1 MLCGLA
7 NSTGQEPRQQ
17 AVDGRA
23 NSDAWPQWSDLV
35 ADLESSAKIRGLV
48 LAVHMKGPGE
58 NLRRLQAIALSIKA
72 RPAASDAL
80 QQVSNWS
87 GVRTKSMTAT
97 VEVVPFI
104 RRREDRRRCES

>member
-1 MLCGLA
+1 MDEQTQTLGPSGQTSLLIS
-7 NSTGQEPRQQ
+7 NS
-17 AVDGRA
+17 AK
-23 NSDAWPQWSDLV
+23 
-35 ADLESSAKIRGLV
+35 KIRGLV

-58 NLRRLQAIALSIKA
+58 NLLRVQAIALSIKA
-72 RPAASDAL
+72 RPAASDAQ

-87 GVRTKSMTAT
+87 GVRSKSMTST